1 MNSSLFAILNINV
14 LIVDSKREMDQR
26 RYEKERTC
34 DAKVSH
40 AKSNSS
46 LVALT
51 YCSSSGS
58 VMVVVVVVII
68 EKSQMGVWSL

>member
-1 MNSSLFAILNINV
+1 MNSSLFAILNLNV
-14 LIVDSKREMDQR
+14 LIADSKREMDQR

-34 DAKVSH
+34 DAI
-40 AKSNSS
+40 SNCS

-58 VMVVVVVVII
+58 
-68 EKSQMGVWSL
+68 GGGGGDF